1 MSQVDVVVVIVCP
14 RLVLGCK
21 ICALLARGKS
31 QQEEHRNSTILPV
44 FIIDSFALS
53 RVQLTAMAASRISN
67 FIYSILLL
75 LPAPH
80 PNGSLLLFSY
90 ANYMSVVREMG
101 NDDRAMMMLMMII
114 TMDWCL
120 LFVEIFALFFGS
132 LDIELQSMRNL
143 FYF

>member
-1 MSQVDVVVVIVCP
+1 MLLSLLFVRGSFWAVKY
-14 RLVLGCK
+14 VLCSRERESHEEEDPK
-21 ICALLARGKS
+21 FDNSACFHHRFFRSLAR
-31 QQEEHRNSTILPV
+31 STN
-44 FIIDSFALS
+44 
-53 RVQLTAMAASRISN
+53 R
-67 FIYSILLL
+67 
-75 LPAPH
+75 
-80 PNGSLLLFSY
+80 NGSKSNLQFYIFNFASSSRSPSHGSSFIVFLCELYECSER
-90 ANYMSVVREMG
+90 VREMG